1 MNSMYEDYEFEN
13 RINNLAWTISGQY
26 NEEINTSK
34 ENYISKDV
42 AMYFAI
48 MEGARHKYIDW
59 DTIKKYLFSR
69 VKKGYNLE
77 IISNLSSAGTH
88 VIEVKIS

>member
-1 MNSMYEDYEFEN
+1 MNSMYDDYEFEN
-13 RINNLAWTISGQY
+13 RINNLAWTISGNY
-26 NEEINTSK
+26 DEEINISK

-59 DTIKKYLFSR
+59 NVIKKYICRL
-69 VKKGYNLE
+69 KCKH
-77 IISNLSSAGTH
+77 IILRNSKCQQININHTNS
-88 VIEVKIS
+88 